1 MSELISRHEIEPNH
15 ELSDGKNRALGG
27 AALESKGFES
37 PSIDAEPRMVIAP
50 GYIATLDHG
59 DEIVE
64 YKLVGEGIADDP
76 DEKIMSVS
84 PTSPLGQ
91 RMAGM
96 TVGVV
101 LEWKTP
107 HGVMSAEIIKVTDP
121 STASTPQ

>member
-1 MSELISRHEIEPNH
+1 MSELISRHDVEPNH
-15 ELSDGKNRALGG
+15 ELLDDKTRALGG
-27 AALESKGFES
+27 TALESAGFEA
-37 PSIDAEPRMVIAP
+37 PSVDTEPRMTIVP
-50 GYIATLDHG
+50 GCIATLDHG

-107 HGVMSAEIIKVTDP
+107 HGMLSAEIIKVTGP
-121 STASTPQ
+121 TAPTTPQ

>member
-1 MSELISRHEIEPNH
+1 MSELISRHDIELNH
-15 ELSDGKNRALGG
+15 ELSDDKNRALGG
-27 AALESKGFES
+27 AALESEGFEV
-37 PSIDAEPRMVIAP
+37 PSIDAEPRMTIIP
-50 GYIATLDHG
+50 GCIATLDHG

-64 YKLVGEGIADDP
+64 YKLIGEGIAADP
-76 DEKIMSVS
+76 NQSIMSVS

-107 HGVMSAEIIKVTDP
+107 HGMISAEIIKVTDP
-121 STASTPQ
+121 TSQSTPQ